1 MLVTYNTV
9 SERQNLKIDLKNLQA
24 FVKSLHRMLLFY
36 YVPPPEESGEGGQI
50 DFSVDPVG
58 VGVGVGVG
66 VLLLVPTISLE
77 QLVEFHQTCRDK
89 SLGQA

>member
-1 MLVTYNTV
+1 MTYNTV

-24 FVKSLHRMLLFY
+24 FVQSLHRMMLLY
-36 YVPPPEESGEGGQI
+36 YVPPPEESGEGRQI

-58 VGVGVGVG
+58 VGVGVGVP
-66 VLLLVPTISLE
+66 LLVPTISLE
-77 QLVEFHQTCRDK
+77 QLVEFHQTCRDM